1 VEVDKTPIMLNYNVT
16 ITKIA
21 DEVGQAQASEKS
33 GKVVLD
39 ISRNSSPNLPN
50 PAELLLAAF
59 GGCLLKNISK
69 LAPKMRLVIDDARV
83 EVTGVREDDSPRI
96 ASISYQLVLSTEEQ
110 REKIERLVDYLHAYG
125 TVYNTLIP
133 RLSVTEKIVLARQDG
148 RVEQLEPISA
158 KQQIH

>member
-1 VEVDKTPIMLNYNVT
+1 VEMDKPPIMLNYNVT

-21 DEVGQAQASEKS
+21 DGVGQAQAAKKS

-39 ISRNSSPNLPN
+39 ISRDSSPNLPN

-69 LAPKMRLVIDDARV
+69 LAPKMRLVIDDVRV
-83 EVTGVREDDSPRI
+83 DVTGVREDDPPHI
-96 ASISYQLVLSTEEQ
+96 ASISYQLVLTTEEPK
-110 REKIERLVDYLHAYG
+110 EKIARLVDYLHAYG

-133 RLSVTEKIVLARQDG
+133 RLNVTEKIVLVRENG
-148 RVEQLEPISA
+148 RVERLTSTVAE
-158 KQQIH
+158 